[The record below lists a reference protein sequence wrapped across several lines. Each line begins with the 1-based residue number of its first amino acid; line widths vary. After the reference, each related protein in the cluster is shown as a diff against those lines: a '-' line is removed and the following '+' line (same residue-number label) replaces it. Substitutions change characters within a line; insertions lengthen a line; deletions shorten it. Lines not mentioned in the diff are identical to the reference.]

1 MSDRDMIS
9 TGEFVVY
16 PHEGPAEVIETV
28 QVVAEDPTG
37 GDFALAEDGPES
49 ERG

>member
-9 TGEFVVY
+9 TGEYVVY
-16 PHEGPAEVIETV
+16 PHDDPAEVIETV

-37 GDFALAEDGPES
+37 GDFAFGDGS
-49 ERG
+49 EPTRE

>member
-37 GDFALAEDGPES
+37 GSFALGEEDSDPEAP
-49 ERG
+49 